1 VNSVLSSI
9 VTSVAASL
17 LLLAAAPAVRAQ
29 DAAAAASAP
38 SPAAAASGAA
48 APGAAASAAA
58 ASAPTGP
65 AFDILEYQVEGNT
78 VLSNVAI
85 ERALE
90 DHLGP
95 GRHMSDVEAAR
106 AALEAAYQKAGYLTI
121 GVDIPEQRIDDGVV
135 RLSVLEGRVREVYVT
150 GSRYHSQGWIRAHV
164 GALAAGAVPDFN
176 VVQTQLAEVNR
187 EDRRVQ
193 PVLRP
198 GRLPGTVDIDLQVN
212 DTLPAGGS
220 LEVNN
225 QNARD
230 TTAARVLASAHY
242 DNAFQRDH
250 AVTATLQV
258 APEDPQESTV
268 GILNYAL
275 PFDGGDTLAT
285 NLVASN
291 SNVDSLGGT
300 QVFGKGFTLGLR
312 WQHPIALSNGY
323 WSVSTGA
330 DYKDLRQKTRFGGD
344 SIDTPLR
351 YLPFQLGLF
360 GLWTS
365 GPDRVQFTGGGTF
378 AIRQI
383 FARTVSCP
391 VPGGESQQDQFA
403 CSRKGADGS
412 FGIVR
417 GDLRYTHQ
425 FLEASVMMRAG
436 AQFASQP
443 LVSAEQYALGGAD
456 TVRGYYESESTGDE
470 GALFSTEISSLNL
483 ATGPAV
489 AQHVKTLELLAFL
502 DAGMTYNI
510 DPAVGERG
518 HTTLLG
524 LGAGTRLALRDGL
537 EGQLDF
543 AWPQKALPGRPSPDL
558 RLHARLAWQF

>member
-1 VNSVLSSI
+1 VNFRTPFFVPRHWVALVLL
-9 VTSVAASL
+9 VLGTATS
-17 LLLAAAPAVRAQ
+17 AQ
-29 DAAAAASAP
+29 
-38 SPAAAASGAA
+38 
-48 APGAAASAAA
+48 
-58 ASAPTGP
+58 PTGP

-78 VLSNVAI
+78 VLAPIAI
-85 ERALE
+85 ERALQ
-90 DHLGP
+90 DYLGP
-95 GRHMSDVEAAR
+95 GRHMADVEAAR
-106 AALEAAYQKAGYLTI
+106 AALENAYQKAGYLTV

-164 GALAAGAVPDFN
+164 AGIAPGAVPNFN
-176 VVQTQLAEVNR
+176 VAQAQLAEVNR

-220 LEVNN
+220 IELNN

-230 TTAARVLASAHY
+230 TTAARLLASGHY

-250 AVTATLQV
+250 SVTATLQI
-258 APEDPQESTV
+258 APEDPRESTV

-275 PFDGGDTLAT
+275 PFDGGDTLAL

-300 QVFGKGFTLGLR
+300 QVLGKGLTAGAR
-312 WQHPIALSNGY
+312 WQHPIALSDGY
-323 WSVSTGA
+323 WSVSAGA

-344 SIDTPLR
+344 AISTPLR
-351 YLPFQLGLF
+351 YLPFQFGLF
-360 GLWTS
+360 GLWTA
-365 GPDRVQFTGGGTF
+365 GPDRVQFNGSGTF
-378 AIRQI
+378 AISQI
-383 FARTVSCP
+383 FARTVPCP

-425 FLEASVMMRAG
+425 FTDARVSMRAG
-436 AQFASQP
+436 AQLASQP

-456 TVRGYYESESTGDE
+456 TVRGYFESESTGDE

-483 ATGPAV
+483 ATGPTL
-489 AQHVKTLELLAFL
+489 AQRVKELSLLAFF
-502 DAGMTYNI
+502 DAGKTYNI
-510 DPAVGERG
+510 DPAVGEPG
-518 HTTLLG
+518 HAYLIG

-543 AWPQKALPGRPSPDL
+543 AWPQKAVLGRPNPDL
-558 RLHARLAWQF
+558 RVHARVAWQF